1 MVSLH
6 HDPGGMPQSS
16 PAKCIK
22 TSDLDLLLLIVV
34 PDMVVTDMICSLL
47 P

>member
-16 PAKCIK
+16 PANCIK
-22 TSDLDLLLLIVV
+22 TSHLNLLLLIVV
-34 PDMVVTDMICSLL
+34 PDMVVPDMVYSLL